1 MDSDGDG
8 VLVVEPEHILHDLIV
23 RDGVVGIVDFFV
35 HGRSA
40 AAVAVAAAVAAA
52 IYTSSPSVPTARSM
66 VTGIG
71 VVHPPGERDAGY
83 DGVFFRADE
92 MHQLAQELVGKPLCV
107 EHREDTPCGHVSR
120 AWVGRNNRL
129 FVLFETEDTSFP
141 GVLAHHL
148 VQHRVCTDLS
158 LGHRVAVDA
167 SISRVVAKTP
177 VEVSLCVQGARD
189 GTHIYGVSASREAA
203 AVPSSVCRTQGGY
216 ILRARVPVVGAPKS
230 SSSSSTTMSTESA
243 PVATNAAAEP
253 ASTTS
258 TTSTDT
264 NGGGGAAAAAAG
276 AAAAPTNTG
285 AVATTTPPNVNQEL
299 LDLVQQQQ
307 SEVAQLKQQR
317 DELQARAQAAETKAQ
332 RLDAT
337 NKRKRD
343 EAFKGA
349 IGKWYDNILKMYN
362 KELGSDES
370 SVRAMFERM
379 KEAEDSTPMVNLLA
393 CTAAH
398 TATST
403 QKLEEAYQESKR
415 LKTERDQLQA
425 QVARFQ
431 KPALD
436 AAHERYVAT
445 QQQQQQQQQQRPP
458 AAASS
463 SSSQW
468 TPVLPRGM
476 KLPEKQRDGMQVRNP
491 DFWSSTMRGG
501 TSTPSAGGMSWF
513 QEPSLVGKEYQNG
526 RKPVVLPPPRT

>member
-40 AAVAVAAAVAAA
+40 AVAVAVAAA

-230 SSSSSTTMSTESA
+230 SSSSTTMSTESA

-253 ASTTS
+253 ASTASTAS
-258 TTSTDT
+258 TTPTDT
-264 NGGGGAAAAAAG
+264 NGGGAAAA

-445 QQQQQQQQQQRPP
+445 QQQQQQQR
-458 AAASS
+458 
-463 SSSQW
+463 
-468 TPVLPRGM
+468 
-476 KLPEKQRDGMQVRNP
+476 
-491 DFWSSTMRGG
+491 
-501 TSTPSAGGMSWF
+501 
-513 QEPSLVGKEYQNG
+513 
-526 RKPVVLPPPRT
+526 PPRTTRTKSR